1 MFDPHTSGFNK
12 NSILLKGNP
21 IKMKKRNTI
30 LLLGIAAI
38 AILIITQIIIIRGI
52 WKQNYEML
60 DLRYRLLSQEA
71 VSTIRRQRSIDV
83 YDTVRFILDRYSEKV
98 AKELPTIR
106 DEKKLEEKKKEIL
119 EYFTMVL
126 NKEQDL
132 SGYLSTYFE
141 RMGVEKEF
149 NHRIEIVHLEIIGV
163 DTFPIYQNEF
173 FAKRRPPDQ
182 SDQGQVAR
190 QGSRGGPRIFPSP
203 EPTPESASADPR
215 SSNILVERRGLEDN
229 YYFLFFE
236 YYIDFSDKRTMVLR
250 ASSASLAMSIF
261 TLLVVVTLF
270 YITYR
275 NLMEERRLSNLK
287 TDFINNM
294 THELKTPLATITVAG
309 RTLEMEKIRSDDAKV
324 LETAKMIGK
333 QSVNLNQLINM
344 ILEISM
350 WERTEFQL
358 DKKKVRIEDLMNDIV
373 NSFKVGPG
381 NNASL
386 SQKYNFSGI
395 EADVD
400 LVYFTTMI
408 NNLLSNAVKYSDKD
422 PVINVEGFASDGN
435 ICISVTD
442 NGIGISKA
450 DQKRIFDKFYRASS
464 GNIHKYK
471 GLGLG
476 LYYVKKIAE
485 AHGGDVSVNS
495 KPGKGSIFTVTLPY

>member
-1 MFDPHTSGFNK
+1 
-12 NSILLKGNP
+12 
-21 IKMKKRNTI
+21 
-30 LLLGIAAI
+30 
-38 AILIITQIIIIRGI
+38 
-52 WKQNYEML
+52 
-60 DLRYRLLSQEA
+60 
-71 VSTIRRQRSIDV
+71 
-83 YDTVRFILDRYSEKV
+83 
-98 AKELPTIR
+98 
-106 DEKKLEEKKKEIL
+106 
-119 EYFTMVL
+119 
-126 NKEQDL
+126 
-132 SGYLSTYFE
+132 
-141 RMGVEKEF
+141 
-149 NHRIEIVHLEIIGV
+149 
-163 DTFPIYQNEF
+163 
-173 FAKRRPPDQ
+173 
-182 SDQGQVAR
+182 
-190 QGSRGGPRIFPSP
+190 
-203 EPTPESASADPR
+203 
-215 SSNILVERRGLEDN
+215 
-229 YYFLFFE
+229 
-236 YYIDFSDKRTMVLR
+236 MVLR

-333 QSVNLNQLINM
+333 QSVHLNQLINM

-358 DKKKVRIEDLMNDIV
+358 DKKRVKIEEIMNDIV
-373 NSFKVGPG
+373 SSFKMGPG
-381 NNASL
+381 SSAAL
-386 SQKYNFSGI
+386 SQKYNLSGI
-395 EADVD
+395 EADID
-400 LVYFTTMI
+400 IVYFNTMI
-408 NNLLSNAVKYSDKD
+408 INLLSNAVKYSDKD
-422 PVINVEGFASDGN
+422 PVINVEGFTSDGN
-435 ICISVTD
+435 ICISVAD
-442 NGIGISKA
+442 NGIGISKT